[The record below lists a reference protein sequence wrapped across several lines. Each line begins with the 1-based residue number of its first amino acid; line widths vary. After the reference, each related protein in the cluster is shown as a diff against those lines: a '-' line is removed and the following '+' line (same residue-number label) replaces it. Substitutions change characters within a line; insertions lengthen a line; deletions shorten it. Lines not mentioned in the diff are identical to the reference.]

1 MPETRHANN
10 KNGDR
15 NQIIKTKKPV
25 INMTSSNI
33 VPAIIK
39 KVLKIAPI
47 IRDIELKT
55 NVSKFFQK
63 SKAPP

>member
-1 MPETRHANN
+1 MPEIRPVNN
-10 KNGDR
+10 KKGNK
-15 NQIIKTKKPV
+15 NQMVNIRMPV

-33 VPAIIK
+33 IPAIIK

-55 NVSKFFQK
+55 NVSKFFQT